1 MWPRLLISVM
11 ALALALGVYFM
22 VVEDMNIVWRAP
34 QGQTL

>member
-1 MWPRLLISVM
+1 MLRRLLIPVV
-11 ALALALGVYFM
+11 ALALAVGIYFI